1 MTTTKADIKNL
12 SCYLQQASSL
22 FLFANLPFYFN
33 NIQRW
38 SIIAFIFFSVI
49 DIIVNQRWKNI
60 NYRSPSAILCYLLIF
75 QYLLILLYIPFERTT
90 THIGMIIEYRLSL
103 LLFGLVGLFYTKR
116 SINIKYY
123 AYVAIAVTSYIAIYV
138 LCNVGLNNLQ
148 DFDTFKQLFTEYRH
162 HHIQAHMATNTFFRA
177 TMLLSAYMVK
187 QMVRLW
193 KKLLFTLPIIL
204 SYLLMIFSD
213 GRIGLIGANL
223 IVLAI
228 IIYFLREYKIAL
240 LSLLSL
246 VIILSITT
254 ITLHPKTS
262 QTFDTNKN
270 PRVWIWKI
278 ALEKIKAKPITGYG
292 VNTAQE
298 EMRSG
303 MLSSDEF
310 MSVNDEFLISFL
322 RNPDELLGAH
332 PHNQIL
338 QSILEFGVI
347 GIVVISAI
355 LLLPIYILKQK
366 HNSLLP
372 IIFWVIIIMQ
382 LFTETIHTSMGEV
395 AFCLYLILLIQL
407 PEQVSPDDSA
417 EQ

>member
-38 SIIAFIFFSVI
+38 SIIAFIFFSVL
-49 DIIVNQRWKNI
+49 DIIVNQRWINI

-123 AYVAIAVTSYIAIYV
+123 AYVAISVTSYIAIYV

-162 HHIQAHMATNTFFRA
+162 HHIQAHMATNIFFGA

-187 QMVRLW
+187 QMVRPW
-193 KKLLFTLPIIL
+193 KKLLFALPIIL

-262 QTFDTNKN
+262 QTFDTTKN

-298 EMRSG
+298 EMRRG

-310 MSVNDEFLISFL
+310 MSVSDEFLISSL
-322 RNPDELLGAH
+322 RNPEELLGAH

-355 LLLPIYILKQK
+355 LLLPIYILQKK

-382 LFTETIHTSMGEV
+382 LFTETIHSSMGEV